1 VVDPKVTIG
10 MNDKEIRAYS
20 LVRAMRKLADGHKL
34 DGIEREASDATAKIC
49 RKEARGFFIP
59 QDVMLAEGP
68 INPELYRAMRD
79 MQGKRTLSVMTSAS
93 GGFLVDTE
101 VMGGSLIELLRNKPY
116 VAQLGATTLTGL
128 VGNVAIPRVTGG
140 ATTYWLSESGQVT
153 AADQAFGQ
161 LGLVPHRLVADTA
174 YTKELLMQASIDI
187 EAFVRNDLMTV
198 LAIEK
203 DRASLFGQIS
213 SGNAG
218 EPLGIFGN
226 TGIGSVTFGA
236 AATWAKVLDFETQ
249 VATANALLGAMA
261 YLTSPGVRAKWKAAV
276 KIAGSQYSDFL
287 WQGGNNLGEGQ
298 VNGYK
303 AVATNQIPATGT
315 YAHRVV
321 FGNWADLILAE
332 WAGIDVVVD
341 PYSLK
346 KQGQIEVTITLWTD
360 IGVRHAGSFTISAD
374 SGAQ

>member
-1 VVDPKVTIG
+1 
-10 MNDKEIRAYS
+10 
-20 LVRAMRKLADGHKL
+20 
-34 DGIEREASDATAKIC
+34 
-49 RKEARGFFIP
+49 
-59 QDVMLAEGP
+59 
-68 INPELYRAMRD
+68 
-79 MQGKRTLSVMTSAS
+79 
-93 GGFLVDTE
+93 
-101 VMGGSLIELLRNKPY
+101 
-116 VAQLGATTLTGL
+116 
-128 VGNVAIPRVTGG
+128 
-140 ATTYWLSESGQVT
+140 
-153 AADQAFGQ
+153 
-161 LGLVPHRLVADTA
+161 
-174 YTKELLMQASIDI
+174 
-187 EAFVRNDLMTV
+187 
-198 LAIEK
+198 
-203 DRASLFGQIS
+203 
-213 SGNAG
+213 
-218 EPLGIFGN
+218 
-226 TGIGSVTFGA
+226 VTFGA